1 MQIPTLKMA
10 FIGASGGFL
19 GSAFRSY
26 FLGKGHKV
34 DWGSD
39 FLASVVSFFILWMIF
54 SVLNHFKHRSN
65 A

>member
-1 MQIPTLKMA
+1 MQIPPFKLA

-26 FLGKGHKV
+26 FFGKGHKV
-34 DWGSD
+34 DWGGD

-54 SVLNHFKHRSN
+54 LILNNFRRRSN